1 MYQGHPRPF
10 QVVFKEMPDETV
22 RMQYGDLEDFDGPN
36 SYDCVFILPTK
47 YCADLLA
54 EQLIPLMLQDG
65 HSKADDKVVRGTPPA
80 NLNTLSGIL
89 PDNLAS
95 DVKQEGGVS
104 QQLNAAAH
112 ANVGPG
118 TPMQQLPVNRML
130 SSANSNQVL
139 AMQQG
144 YMQGAAMPP
153 RSQQLDQNLVQQ
165 PQQQQTQQ
173 QPLQQNAQAQMQQP
187 SSLPLNQM
195 QRPQLL
201 PTSPLSQMLAPGS
214 NLPVGSQMGN
224 NKATPT
230 SLQLQMLQQ
239 QAQQQQPMSRKVMM
253 GLGSAMNMGNM
264 VNNVVGIGGLGNVMG
279 MGNVRPISS
288 PMGSMSGLGNS
299 SNQMNMGMAS
309 NLSAAGLRP
318 NMNPAALAKMRM
330 GLAQQRAA
338 GMYPQTG
345 MVGMPGSGSPILP
358 SSAGLSMM
366 GHPLNRSN
374 LSPLQRAMMSSMGP
388 PKMLN
393 PQQQMQ
399 LQQQLQQQQQ
409 FQQNPQQQQ
418 QLQQN
423 PQQQQQQQQ
432 QLQQIQQQQQ
442 LQQQLQQ
449 QQLQQQQLQQQQQRQ
464 MGSPLQQAQVGS
476 PAGSQQSMMMQQQ
489 QISPQQ
495 MGQHAAMSP
504 QLSSGTLQQMSN
516 NAANPVATP
525 GPPPSPQLS
534 SQTHGS
540 VNSIANSPMEQLQGA
555 NKGGPGSM

>member
-1 MYQGHPRPF
+1 
-10 QVVFKEMPDETV
+10 
-22 RMQYGDLEDFDGPN
+22 
-36 SYDCVFILPTK
+36 
-47 YCADLLA
+47 
-54 EQLIPLMLQDG
+54 MLQDG
-65 HSKADDKVVRGTPPA
+65 HSKADDKVVRGTPSA

-112 ANVGPG
+112 ANVAPG

-153 RSQQLDQNLVQQ
+153 RSQQLDQTLVQQ

-214 NLPVGSQMGN
+214 NHPMGSQMGN
-224 NKATPT
+224 NKTTPT

-299 SNQMNMGMAS
+299 SNPMNMGMAS

-318 NMNPAALAKMRM
+318 GMSNAALAKMRM

-345 MVGMPGSGSPILP
+345 MVGMPGSSSPILP

-388 PKMLN
+388 PKMPGGNFQLN

-409 FQQNPQQQQ
+409 QLQQNPQQQQ
-418 QLQQN
+418 QHQQN
-423 PQQQQQQQQ
+423 PQQQQQ

-449 QQLQQQQLQQQQQRQ
+449 QQQQQLQQQQLQQQQQQQQQQQ

-476 PAGSQQSMMMQQQ
+476 PAGSQQSMMMQQQQ

-516 NAANPVATP
+516 NMVNPVATP

-540 VNSIANSPMEQLQGA
+540 VNSIANSPMEQLQGS